1 MYNSF
6 LVSYDIITVLA
17 MLAKG
22 FSHDRIVT
30 QKLRAIRGSITIHEY
45 LLLYTSIIYA
55 AIIIKSEVSV
65 DFQQTFTIF

>member
-1 MYNSF
+1 MECIIVF
-6 LVSYDIITVLA
+6 LFHITVLA

-55 AIIIKSEVSV
+55 AIIKSEVSV

>member
-6 LVSYDIITVLA
+6 LVSYIITVLA

-55 AIIIKSEVSV
+55 AIIKSEVSV

>member
-1 MYNSF
+1 MMECIIVF
-6 LVSYDIITVLA
+6 LFHITVLA

-45 LLLYTSIIYA
+45 LLLYTSMRL
-55 AIIIKSEVSV
+55 IKSEVSV

>member
-6 LVSYDIITVLA
+6 LVSYIITVLA

-45 LLLYTSIIYA
+45 LLLYTSIMRLL
-55 AIIIKSEVSV
+55 KSEVSV

>member
-45 LLLYTSIIYA
+45 LLLYTSIMRLL
-55 AIIIKSEVSV
+55 KSEVSV